1 MEHPLREWTR
11 RDFGLH
17 LGVGP
22 AARNAEKSVYNW
34 AVQKSRSIG
43 IVSSWENKRF
53 RECYKNKAFEI
64 HKNFSREDCFSVQLV
79 IKGDRVQLE
88 LQKTHQLALRIKNKE
103 LETKNLANYPGEV
116 LWPDGP
122 KSRTMFKLREKDME
136 MEKRKSTEENYE
148 GLFKCGKC
156 KSTKTDYYQLQT
168 RSADEPM
175 TTYVTCRGCGHR
187 WKC

>member
-11 RDFGLH
+11 RDFGKH
-17 LGVGP
+17 LGVGT

-64 HKNFSREDCFSVQLV
+64 HQNFGRGDWVTVQLV
-79 IKGDRVQLE
+79 VKGDRVQLE
-88 LQKTHQLALRIKNKE
+88 TQITHQLAARIKNKE
-103 LETKNLANYPGEV
+103 LETKNLANYPAEI

-122 KSRTMFKLREKDME
+122 KSRAMFKHRTKDME
-136 MEKRKSTEENYE
+136 REKIKSKEEDYE

-156 KSTKTDYYQLQT
+156 KSAKTDYYQLQT

-175 TTYVTCRGCGHR
+175 TTYVTCRGCGNR